1 MTSDE
6 KTVARTPH
14 SLQPTALSLDDIVGC
29 RTSILWSLR
38 TLQVGA
44 AALDRSY
51 EDFAEDVVSDDDYAA
66 DLIELYKA
74 IELDKRYAEQRREI
88 TDHVLAWIGAALAAR
103 SDPAHQAA
111 LGVAQLARI
120 DAFCAA
126 RRENFARLQAR
137 WGPRGVRF
145 IGLAND
151 PQDGMIPANKLVWT
165 SDLEGQIGVGEN
177 FNAPLTMVGM
187 HTITLTATDIDGN
200 EGTDSIVLNIQ

>member
-51 EDFAEDVVSDDDYAA
+51 EDFAEDVVSDDDYTA

-88 TDHVLAWIGAALAAR
+88 TDRVLAWIGAALAAR

-111 LGVAQLARI
+111 LREPI
-120 DAFCAA
+120 DP
-126 RRENFARLQAR
+126 ARLPEMP
-137 WGPRGVRF
+137 G
-145 IGLAND
+145 
-151 PQDGMIPANKLVWT
+151 IPAWT
-165 SDLEGQIGVGEN
+165 LNDLRPGLPWPSD
-177 FNAPLTMVGM
+177 
-187 HTITLTATDIDGN
+187 
-200 EGTDSIVLNIQ
+200 